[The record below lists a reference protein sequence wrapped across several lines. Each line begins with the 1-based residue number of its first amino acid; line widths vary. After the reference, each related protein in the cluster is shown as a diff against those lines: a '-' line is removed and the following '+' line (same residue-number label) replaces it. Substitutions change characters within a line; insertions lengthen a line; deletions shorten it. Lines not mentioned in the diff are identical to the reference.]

1 MSLWANNGSYYE
13 SPELSRELRFA
24 LLPTL
29 RFRQFADIKDPD
41 QQGRYKGATFHWNI
55 YSKVSADSGLSTRNL
70 VETNTMPTGN
80 FTITQGTLT
89 IDEYGLGVPYT
100 GKYDDLSEHPV
111 KEIIHKALKIDCKE
125 ALDTMVAEEFEK
137 TPLRIIASGASSA
150 GTDTSAVILTTDSVC
165 TLTNN
170 VALGKAHIRTI
181 VTTMKERNIP
191 GYTDDDYYALA
202 WPSTFDP
209 LAEDLESVQQYTETG
224 YGHIM
229 RGEKGRFNA
238 CRFVEQ
244 TNVGKDD
251 MSTAAAE
258 WTNSKSNWAFFFG
271 ADTVAEAIA
280 VPEEVRGKIPL
291 DYGRDKGI
299 AWYYLGGAGICHTA
313 HAQARIL
320 MWDSAE

>member
-1 MSLWANNGSYYE
+1 MSLWISNGSYFE
-13 SPELSRELRFA
+13 SPNLSKELRFSV
-24 LLPTL
+24 LPTL

-41 QQGRYKGATFHWNI
+41 QQQRFKGANFNWNV
-55 YSKVSADSGLSTRNL
+55 YSKVTADSGLTTRNL
-70 VETNTMPTGN
+70 TETNTMPTGN

-89 IDEYGLGVPYT
+89 IDEYGLAVPYT

-125 ALDTMVAEEFEK
+125 ALDKMVADEFAK
-137 TPLRIIASGASSA
+137 TPLRICASS
-150 GTDTSAVILTTDSVC
+150 GTDTAAITLTTNSSC
-165 TLTNN
+165 ATTNN
-170 VALGKAHIRTI
+170 VALGKKHVRTI

-191 GYTDDDYYALA
+191 GYTDDDYYCLA
-202 WPSTFDP
+202 WPSTFDG
-209 LAEDLESVQQYTETG
+209 LAEDLEGVQQYTETG

-229 RGEKGRFNA
+229 RGEKGRYNA

-244 TNVGKDD
+244 TNVSKSA

-258 WTNSKSNWAFFFG
+258 WTNSKSGWAFFFG

-280 VPEEVRGKIPL
+280 VPEEIRGKIPL

-313 HAQARIL
+313 VAQARIL
-320 MWDSAE
+320 MWDSLT